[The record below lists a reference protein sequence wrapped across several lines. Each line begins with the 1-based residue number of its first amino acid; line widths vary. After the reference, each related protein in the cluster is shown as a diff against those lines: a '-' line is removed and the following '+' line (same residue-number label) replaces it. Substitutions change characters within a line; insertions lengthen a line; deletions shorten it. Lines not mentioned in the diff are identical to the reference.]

1 MKDMKGV
8 ILAGGKGTRL
18 SPLTDVTNK
27 HLLPVYDEPMLYK
40 VIHTMVNSGIED
52 IQIVLGGDSVGDIV
66 RLIGNGSQF
75 GANISYVY
83 QEGAGGIAE
92 AISLTEEFVDG
103 DKVAIHLG
111 DNIFEDDFKEYVE
124 EFENDYTHECYLFLK
139 EVDDPERF
147 GVAELDGEKI
157 VNIKEKPDDPKSN
170 YAVTG
175 LYLFNGDVYDVIRRV
190 IDKIGYSDRGELE
203 ITDVNNIYIERG
215 TVKGIKVDGF
225 WSDAGKFD
233 TLLKCCNFISNKK
246 ESED

>member
-1 MKDMKGV
+1 MKGV
-8 ILAGGKGTRL
+8 ILAGGTGSRL

-40 VIHTMVNSGIED
+40 VIHTMVNSGITD

-66 RLIGNGSQF
+66 RLIGDGSQF

-92 AISLTEEFVDG
+92 AISLTEHFVDG
-103 DKVAIHLG
+103 DNVAIHLG
-111 DNIFEDDFKEYVE
+111 DNIFEDNFEEYVE

-139 EVDDPERF
+139 EVDEPERF
-147 GVAELDGEKI
+147 GVAELNGKKI
-157 VNIKEKPDDPKSN
+157 VNIEEKPDDPKSD

-175 LYLFNGDVYDVIRRV
+175 LYFFNGNVYDVIRRV

-225 WSDAGKFD
+225 WSDAGKFH
-233 TLLKCCNFISNKK
+233 TLLKCSNFIKNKK
-246 ESED
+246 ESDD